1 MYLCFFR
8 KIMVNKLN
16 PQLEDLKQFLSKVPD
31 LELAILIGSQ
41 VTGTAHDQ
49 SDWDIAVRW
58 HQQAEI
64 SIIKLLGR
72 PEVLRHDLAQF
83 LNVSNEQIDLI
94 DLTNVGLTM
103 RAVVAEEG
111 LVLKGE
117 ATLAWWGSFL
127 NKHPDQ
133 YIVCHKG
140 CRDDLHYPGWVILN

>member
-1 MYLCFFR
+1 
-8 KIMVNKLN
+8 MVNKLN

-117 ATLAWWGSFL
+117 ATLAWYHFL
-127 NKHPDQ
+127 QRTWRDLEDFYWNKCYAEGVDANPN
-133 YIVCHKG
+133 G
-140 CRDDLHYPGWVILN
+140 FTG